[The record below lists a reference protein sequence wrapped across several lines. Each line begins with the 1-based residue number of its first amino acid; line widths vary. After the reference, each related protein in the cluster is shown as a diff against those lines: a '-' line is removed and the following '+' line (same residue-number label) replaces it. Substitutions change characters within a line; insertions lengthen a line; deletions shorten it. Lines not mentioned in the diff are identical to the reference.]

1 MLSLIQE
8 PGKEDAPFTFVLLGG
23 NDGDFPREG
32 FELAKIAGEIAVP
45 SRAVGHY
52 NWADEPLRERWD
64 SVWVLA

>member
-1 MLSLIQE
+1 MLSLSQD
-8 PGKEDAPFTFVLLGG
+8 PGREDAPFTLVLIGG

-52 NWADEPLRERWD
+52 NWAE
-64 SVWVLA
+64 